1 MNRKLL
7 IVLIVGGGSFINLA
21 CADPL
26 LEKMG
31 NVAKSDNSG
40 NTTYYYDSSSHRV
53 GKSVVSGN
61 TITYYDAIEHTL
73 AKPLRMA
80 VM

>member
-1 MNRKLL
+1 
-7 IVLIVGGGSFINLA
+7 
-21 CADPL
+21 
-26 LEKMG
+26 MG

-53 GKSVVSGN
+53 SKSVVSGN